1 MALKAFLKTKPFKII
16 SGGQTGV
23 DRAALDWAMQHS
35 VECGGWCPRY
45 RKAED
50 GTINLKYPLKETLSE
65 KYAQRTEW
73 NALTSDA
80 TLIISPQPLTGGTL
94 YTLEVLKLAE
104 KPFFIVQEKL
114 ATPDA
119 QAFERWFCKNE
130 TGVLNVAGPRE
141 SSAPGIYSKALE
153 VLNQLFIQ

>member
-1 MALKAFLKTKPFKII
+1 MALKAFLKSKPFKIV

-23 DRAALDWAMQHS
+23 DRAALDWAIMNS

-50 GTINLKYPLKETLSE
+50 GPINLKYPLKETLSE

-80 TLIISPQPLTGGTL
+80 TLILSPRPLTGGTL
-94 YTLEVLKLAE
+94 YTLDMLKRSA
-104 KPFFIVQEKL
+104 KPFFIIHEEPEMVN
-114 ATPDA
+114 T
-119 QAFERWFCKNE
+119 QAFEKWFCENKIN
-130 TGVLNVAGPRE
+130 VLNVAGPRE